1 MQKNNLDETT
11 NLLLNNEYSL
21 NDNDEVDEEIEY
33 KNIKKKKKTKK
44 KKILLILK
52 ILFFLILLFVIFIFL
67 FFKTSLFQKYKELW
81 VETAMS
87 TMNHQFLAT
96 WFLSED
102 EINKILKKS
111 EVQNN
116 ENSNSDNVTIS
127 NEKEKNKKEIS
138 LEKITGKNYVGFV
151 MSITDA
157 SKV

>member
-67 FFKTSLFQKYKELW
+67 FFINPYILLHSLT
-81 VETAMS
+81 VS
-87 TMNHQFLAT
+87 TCKA
-96 WFLSED
+96 
-102 EINKILKKS
+102 
-111 EVQNN
+111 
-116 ENSNSDNVTIS
+116 VTQI
-127 NEKEKNKKEIS
+127 
-138 LEKITGKNYVGFV
+138 
-151 MSITDA
+151 
-157 SKV
+157 

>member
-67 FFKTSLFQKYKELW
+67 FFNGTHTPIK
-81 VETAMS
+81 
-87 TMNHQFLAT
+87 
-96 WFLSED
+96 
-102 EINKILKKS
+102 NKIKK
-111 EVQNN
+111 
-116 ENSNSDNVTIS
+116 
-127 NEKEKNKKEIS
+127 K
-138 LEKITGKNYVGFV
+138 YH
-151 MSITDA
+151 
-157 SKV
+157 

>member
-81 VETAMS
+81 VETAM
-87 TMNHQFLAT
+87 
-96 WFLSED
+96 
-102 EINKILKKS
+102 
-111 EVQNN
+111 
-116 ENSNSDNVTIS
+116 
-127 NEKEKNKKEIS
+127 
-138 LEKITGKNYVGFV
+138 
-151 MSITDA
+151 
-157 SKV
+157 

>member
-33 KNIKKKKKTKK
+33 KNIKKK

-87 TMNHQFLAT
+87 TMNHQLLAT
-96 WFLSED
+96 
-102 EINKILKKS
+102 
-111 EVQNN
+111 
-116 ENSNSDNVTIS
+116 
-127 NEKEKNKKEIS
+127 
-138 LEKITGKNYVGFV
+138 
-151 MSITDA
+151 
-157 SKV
+157 

>member
-102 EINKILKKS
+102 ENHVARMKIQTLIILQYQMKK
-111 EVQNN
+111 
-116 ENSNSDNVTIS
+116 
-127 NEKEKNKKEIS
+127 KKI
-138 LEKITGKNYVGFV
+138 KKKYH
-151 MSITDA
+151 
-157 SKV
+157 

>member
-67 FFKTSLFQKYKELW
+67 FFSSKRFPAIYIPS
-81 VETAMS
+81 S
-87 TMNHQFLAT
+87 
-96 WFLSED
+96 
-102 EINKILKKS
+102 
-111 EVQNN
+111 
-116 ENSNSDNVTIS
+116 
-127 NEKEKNKKEIS
+127 KNQS
-138 LEKITGKNYVGFV
+138 
-151 MSITDA
+151 
-157 SKV
+157 